1 MGPIIWNKTSIIK
14 LILNNP
20 IDQKAQLF
28 HFSIMQVLDAL
39 LRFCKQLFF
48 FQMEVT
54 KETSSEANVEKIPSS
69 KIAAASDLHT

>member
-1 MGPIIWNKTSIIK
+1 
-14 LILNNP
+14 
-20 IDQKAQLF
+20 
-28 HFSIMQVLDAL
+28 MQVLDAL
-39 LRFCKQLFF
+39 LWFCKQLFF